1 MRGRRHGPAGPVPA
15 GIGNPPGAQEPGS
28 FDRVD
33 ALEAAAARLPG
44 PPARQLTRAVICA
57 HVSGRS
63 DPEIGKNSNRVGLIR
78 GRSRPMMARWGSLAA
93 NLSRL
98 AWSSQTENVQNVFR
112 ARPAFSV

>member
-1 MRGRRHGPAGPVPA
+1 MAHARPAPWAGRTVPA
-15 GIGNPPGAQEPGS
+15 GHRQPARRAGT
-28 FDRVD
+28 R
-33 ALEAAAARLPG
+33 AARLPG

-63 DPEIGKNSNRVGLIR
+63 DPETGKNSNRVGLIR